1 MFYYYGYEVM
11 TLYDYNQCQHRD
23 ILCIDLKSFFASV
36 SCILNGLDPMTT
48 KLAVVG
54 NTKRQGSVVL
64 AATPPLKKLG
74 IKTGSRLFE
83 VPHRSDIYV
92 TNPKM
97 RTYLHVSTQIS
108 NILLKY
114 VAPQDFYQYSI
125 DEAMCDVTHSY
136 HLFASSPYELAIMIQ
151 KEIYDQTSVRS
162 TVGIGENIL
171 LAKVAMDIEAKHTK
185 EGVAEWR
192 YQDVPE
198 KLWCINDLTDFW
210 GINTRTA
217 KKLNKRG
224 IITVGDLAHYPHT
237 YLKRDFGVI
246 GVDLHLHA
254 NGIDESIISNK
265 HHTRQKGLGK
275 SQILLR
281 DYQVHELKAVLIE
294 QVEDV
299 FYRTRMKDQ
308 YPTTVRVSVGY
319 AASGGIRKQFTEKNG
334 YKSTTQIIDILWR
347 YIQSKLEPDALLRT
361 IGVNFTNFRSNQIQ
375 QLELFQS
382 EKALKAE
389 MIDHALDQV
398 RLKYG
403 KETVIRGT
411 SLTSGGTLKDRKG
424 LLAGHQ
430 A

>member
-74 IKTGSRLFE
+74 IQTGSRLFE

-97 RTYLHVSTQIS
+97 RTYLHISTQIS

-114 VAPQDFYQYSI
+114 VAAEDFHQYSI
-125 DEAMCDVTHSY
+125 DEAMCDVTSSY
-136 HLFASSPYELAIMIQ
+136 HLFASSPYELAKIIQ
-151 KEIYDQTSVRS
+151 QDIFDQTSVRS

-185 EGVAEWR
+185 EGIAEWR
-192 YQDVPE
+192 YQDVPK
-198 KLWCINDLTDFW
+198 KLWHIDNLTDFW
-210 GINTRTA
+210 GINTQTA

-224 IITVGDLAHYPHT
+224 IMTIGDLAHYPHS

-281 DYQVHELKAVLIE
+281 DYRLYELKAVLIE

-299 FYRTRMKDQ
+299 FYRTRKNNQ

-319 AASGGIRKQFTEKNG
+319 ATSGGIRKQFTEKNG
-334 YKSTTQIIDILWR
+334 YKSTTQIIDVLWR

-361 IGVNFTNFRSNQIQ
+361 ISVNFTNFRSNQIQ

-382 EKALKAE
+382 EKALKTE

-403 KETVIRGT
+403 KESVIRAT

>member
-1 MFYYYGYEVM
+1 
-11 TLYDYNQCQHRD
+11 
-23 ILCIDLKSFFASV
+23 
-36 SCILNGLDPMTT
+36 MTT

-83 VPHRSDIYV
+83 IPHRNDIFV

-97 RTYLHVSTQIS
+97 KTYLNISTKIS

-114 VAPQDFYQYSI
+114 VAAQDFHQYSI

-136 HLFASSPYELAIMIQ
+136 HLFASSPYELAKMIQ
-151 KEIYDQTSVRS
+151 KDIYEQTSVKS

-171 LAKVAMDIEAKHTK
+171 LAKVAMDIEAKHTQ
-185 EGVAEWR
+185 EGIAEWR

-198 KLWCINDLTDFW
+198 KLWPIDDLTDFW

-224 IITVGDLAHYPHT
+224 IMTIGDLAKYPFL

-254 NGIDESIISNK
+254 NGIDESVISYK
-265 HHTRQKGLGK
+265 HQTRQKGLGK

-281 DYQVHELKAVLIE
+281 DYQLHELKAVLIE

-299 FYRTRMKDQ
+299 FYRTRMNNQ
-308 YPTTVRVSVGY
+308 YPTTISVSVGY
-319 AASGGIRKQFTEKNG
+319 ADVGGIRKQFTEKNG
-334 YKSTTQIIDILWR
+334 YKNTTQIIDVLWK
-347 YIQSKLEPDALLRT
+347 YIRSKIEPDALLRT
-361 IGVNFTNFRSNQIQ
+361 LSVNFTNFKSNLVQ
-375 QLELFQS
+375 QLELFQP
-382 EKALKAE
+382 EKEVKAE

-398 RLKYG
+398 KMKYG
-403 KETVIRGT
+403 KETVIRAT
-411 SLTSGGTLKDRKG
+411 SLTSGGTLKTRKG
-424 LLAGHQ
+424 LLAGHK

>member
-1 MFYYYGYEVM
+1 MI
-11 TLYDYNQCQHRD
+11 LYDYNQCQHRD

-36 SCILNGLDPMTT
+36 SCILKGLDPMTT

-83 VPHRSDIYV
+83 IPHRNDIFV

-97 RTYLHVSTQIS
+97 RTYLNISTKIS

-114 VAPQDFYQYSI
+114 LATEDFHQYSI

-136 HLFASSPYELAIMIQ
+136 HLFASSPYELAKIIQ
-151 KEIYDQTSVRS
+151 KDIYKQTSVKS

-171 LAKVAMDIEAKHTK
+171 LAKVAMDIEAKHTQ
-185 EGVAEWR
+185 EGIAEWR

-198 KLWCINDLTDFW
+198 KLWPIDDLTDFW

-224 IITVGDLAHYPHT
+224 IITIGDLAHYPHT

-254 NGIDESIISNK
+254 NGIDESIISHK
-265 HHTRQKGLGK
+265 HQTKQKGLGK

-281 DYQVHELKAVLIE
+281 DYQLHELKAVLIE

-299 FYRTRMKDQ
+299 FYRTRMNNQ
-308 YPTTVRVSVGY
+308 YPTTIRVNVGY
-319 AASGGIRKQFTEKNG
+319 VDSGGIRKQFTEKHG
-334 YKSTTQIIDILWR
+334 YKNTTQIIDILWE
-347 YIQSKLEPDALLRT
+347 YIQSKIDSSALLRT
-361 IGVNFTNFRSNQIQ
+361 IGVNFTNFKSNLVQ
-375 QLELFQS
+375 QLELFQP
-382 EKALKAE
+382 EKEVKAE
-389 MIDHALDQV
+389 MIDHALDKV
-398 RLKYG
+398 KMKYG
-403 KETVIRGT
+403 KETVIRAT